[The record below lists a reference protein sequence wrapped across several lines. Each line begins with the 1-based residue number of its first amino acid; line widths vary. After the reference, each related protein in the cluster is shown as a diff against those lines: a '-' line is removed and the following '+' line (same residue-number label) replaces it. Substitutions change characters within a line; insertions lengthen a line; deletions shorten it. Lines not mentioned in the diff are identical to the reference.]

1 MLSADCCPYY
11 DCANNWFF
19 WFGCLALGEKKVNPN
34 QKAFIFLACLL
45 IQNIE
50 NSVYYIKYDNLGWR
64 EKKQNTKA
72 TKGQAV
78 RKAEKQMAASL
89 PAAEQQNPGRI
100 QEPCPELSAQQCL
113 SPACCSQEMLGC
125 GIHSPPPPPP
135 HPTTTA
141 SACWGPS
148 LGSSWVHSSLQQ
160 PVFKVLEI
168 NLFFRRKH

>member
-19 WFGCLALGEKKVNPN
+19 WFGCLALGAKKVNPN

-125 GIHSPPPPPP
+125 GIHSPPAPPPLHPLAKVP
-135 HPTTTA
+135 HWA
-141 SACWGPS
+141 A
-148 LGSSWVHSSLQQ
+148 LGSIPPCSSLSLK
-160 PVFKVLEI
+160 FW
-168 NLFFRRKH
+168 R